1 MMPHQPSATTSHT
14 TSASVLNRG
23 REFNE
28 NVDHIDENL
37 KNRNSI
43 IENVAVP
50 VDEIVSIFPNFEDY
64 LLLLLEKINI
74 FHNGKTTEKIGNT
87 TLELYLDR
95 LDLVRT
101 NIENS
106 NNGNESDAE
115 FNINESPT
123 KKNEEKESK
132 EKLIQKINLNE
143 ERILK
148 LKMLEE
154 KILNFLDS
162 ESTYDKS
169 HALLLCTSFR
179 FRKGELFLLDR

>member
-1 MMPHQPSATTSHT
+1 MPHQPSVTTFLS
-14 TSASVLNRG
+14 TSASTLSRG
-23 REFNE
+23 REFND
-28 NVDHIDENL
+28 NIDNIDENL
-37 KNRNSI
+37 TNRNSI

-50 VDEIVSIFPNFEDY
+50 VDEIVSIFSDFEDY

-101 NIENS
+101 NMENS
-106 NNGNESDAE
+106 NNSDESVVAE
-115 FNINESPT
+115 LNINESPT
-123 KKNEEKESK
+123 ERNKERESK
-132 EKLIQKINLNE
+132 EKLIEKINLNE

-148 LKMLEE
+148 LKILED

-162 ESTYDKS
+162 ESTYGKS

>member
-1 MMPHQPSATTSHT
+1 M
-14 TSASVLNRG
+14 
-23 REFNE
+23 
-28 NVDHIDENL
+28 
-37 KNRNSI
+37 
-43 IENVAVP
+43 P
-50 VDEIVSIFPNFEDY
+50 VDEIISIFLEFEDY
-64 LLLLLEKINI
+64 LLLLLEKINV
-74 FHNGKTTEKIGNT
+74 FHNGKTTENIGNT

-106 NNGNESDAE
+106 
-115 FNINESPT
+115 INENKSIN
-123 KKNEEKESK
+123 KINISDSLSGKNEEIELK
-132 EKLIQKINLNE
+132 EKLSENFNLNE

-148 LKMLEE
+148 LKILEE

-162 ESTYDKS
+162 DSSYEKS

>member
-1 MMPHQPSATTSHT
+1 M
-14 TSASVLNRG
+14 
-23 REFNE
+23 
-28 NVDHIDENL
+28 
-37 KNRNSI
+37 
-43 IENVAVP
+43 P
-50 VDEIVSIFPNFEDY
+50 VDEIISIFLEFEDY
-64 LLLLLEKINI
+64 LLLLLEKINV
-74 FHNGKTTEKIGNT
+74 FHNGKTTENIGNT

-106 NNGNESDAE
+106 
-115 FNINESPT
+115 INENKSIN
-123 KKNEEKESK
+123 KINISDSLSGKNEEIELN
-132 EKLIQKINLNE
+132 EKLSEKIILNE

-148 LKMLEE
+148 LKILEE

-162 ESTYDKS
+162 ESSYEKS

>member
-1 MMPHQPSATTSHT
+1 M
-14 TSASVLNRG
+14 
-23 REFNE
+23 
-28 NVDHIDENL
+28 
-37 KNRNSI
+37 
-43 IENVAVP
+43 P
-50 VDEIVSIFPNFEDY
+50 VDEIISIFLEFEDY
-64 LLLLLEKINI
+64 LLLLLEKINV
-74 FHNGKTTEKIGNT
+74 FHNGKTTENIGNT

-106 NNGNESDAE
+106 
-115 FNINESPT
+115 INENKSIN
-123 KKNEEKESK
+123 KINISDSLSGKNEEIELK
-132 EKLIQKINLNE
+132 EKLSENFNLNE

-148 LKMLEE
+148 LKILEE

-162 ESTYDKS
+162 ESSYEKS